1 MLPKLD
7 FKETR
12 SYQKLKAEFD
22 RIKEK
27 HLRDLFSED
36 KDRFEHFHIQ
46 MEEIP
51 VSYTHLRAHETVL
64 DLVCRLLLEKKHT
77 SMLQCLDRSNHL

>member
-46 MEEIP
+46 MEEILFDY
-51 VSYTHLRAHETVL
+51 SKNKIDSLVL
-64 DLVCRLLLEKKHT
+64 D
-77 SMLQCLDRSNHL
+77 QYDSN